1 VPNLQVNKQDIEGLK
16 LQANVRN
23 HMAELALDS
32 ALTTTVIKARGTVK
46 TSAPYDADVQLDT
59 GRIDLKSLAAIYAP
73 AQAANLS
80 GQTELHATVRGPL
93 AEKNRLEAH
102 LNVPTLSLAYK
113 QFQLAAAKPILAD
126 YRDGTVVLQPAAIR
140 GTGTTMNAQATVPL
154 SSLKNASFLVQG
166 TVDLHIAEVFMPDL

>member
-1 VPNLQVNKQDIEGLK
+1 
-16 LQANVRN
+16 
-23 HMAELALDS
+23 
-32 ALTTTVIKARGTVK
+32 RGTVK

-166 TVDLHIAEVFMPDL
+166 TVDLHIAEVFMPDLQSSGQIQFDLDSRKYGADSD